1 MRVDFRVDGPPVI
14 RGPRARI
21 SFDAIRPSVRIICM
35 EHWMLNTKTGE
46 AKLLYTER
54 TKKRDRNEIRF
65 S

>member
-14 RGPRARI
+14 RGPRVRI
-21 SFDAIRPSVRIICM
+21 SFDALRPRVKPICM
-35 EHWMLNTKTGE
+35 EHWMFNPKTGE
-46 AKLLYTER
+46 AKLLYVER